1 MSSGWFAEAA
11 EVVVLVIEAVGIL
24 VLVVGGLFTV
34 YQAARNLLAGTPA
47 YAQARRT
54 FGQALLLSLEV
65 LVAADVVQTV
75 AVDLTLESVATL
87 GVLVIIRTVLSVSLA
102 AEIEGIPP
110 WRKKEFDLRKQRG
123 D

>member
-1 MSSGWFAEAA
+1 MSSGWFSEAA
-11 EVVVLVIEAVGIL
+11 EVVVLVIEAVGIGI
-24 VLVVGGLFTV
+24 LVVGGLFTA
-34 YQAARNLLAGTPA
+34 YQAARNLLAGKAA
-47 YAQARRT
+47 YSQARRT

-87 GVLVIIRTVLSVSLA
+87 GVLVIIRTVLSLSLA

-110 WRKKEFDLRKQRG
+110 WRKKEFALRKQQDG
-123 D
+123 

>member
-1 MSSGWFAEAA
+1 M
-11 EVVVLVIEAVGIL
+11 LVIEAVGIL
-24 VLVVGGLFTV
+24 ILVAGGLFTA
-34 YQAARNLLAGTPA
+34 YQAVRNLLARQPA
-47 YAQARRT
+47 YSQARRT

-87 GVLVIIRTVLSVSLA
+87 GLLVVIRTVLSLSLA

-110 WRKKEFDLRKQRG
+110 WRKKEFERG
-123 D
+123 SQQAGGTRG